1 MPDPR
6 GELNRAVKEQPKSY
20 LGATFSLSDLTDR
33 LGLKLDLAERAL
45 AAPDEDAVLDIAANA
60 VGWQGSA
67 LLDLATGLH
76 IDSIREKHGFTDS
89 PVDDTLDEDEQ
100 ILKALEQP
108 ASKMQ
113 FTFVEDNEELRRVI
127 EGGDFAA
134 WRTFLH
140 PEQRKYVEQNFN
152 GAFRLSGGAGT
163 GKTVVAIHRARRMA
177 KADPTARIVLTT
189 YNKTLAADLKA
200 ALKTLD
206 PEIPVADRPGEP
218 GIYVDG
224 IDALGYAVLNQ
235 TGDIGDAAEA
245 VLGYRTE
252 LTHQRTS
259 TDKLWREVAQ
269 SVSSGLDPK
278 LATPGFLENEYVA
291 VVLANKVTTLE
302 QYAKVARPA
311 GACA

>member
-206 PEIPVADRPGEP
+206 PRFPLRTAPANQGSTSTASTRSATQCSTRPATSVTLPKLYSDIAQNSPTRELPPTSCGARSRSRSAVGSIRNSQHP
-218 GIYVDG
+218 GSS
-224 IDALGYAVLNQ
+224 
-235 TGDIGDAAEA
+235 
-245 VLGYRTE
+245 
-252 LTHQRTS
+252 RTS
-259 TDKLWREVAQ
+259 MWLWFSPTR
-269 SVSSGLDPK
+269 
-278 LATPGFLENEYVA
+278 
-291 VVLANKVTTLE
+291 
-302 QYAKVARPA
+302 
-311 GACA
+311 